1 MQSRGV
7 YLLVIA
13 VLAVMTVGLV
23 MLSSTGA
30 FAADNHG
37 DPSKFLRQ
45 QSAWLAIGLVA
56 AVVVS
61 MTDYHLWQKVWP
73 VLLGLSIVLLVLCL
87 PPFGHKINGSYRWIR
102 LGGFSFQPSELAKL
116 ASITFLASWFTKH
129 REETTSFLHGFVI
142 PGAVIGAM
150 LLLIVRETDLG
161 ATMLI
166 AATMFCVMFVA
177 GSRLRYFMPL
187 LVIGLLGI
195 GFIVTKMPERLDR
208 ILAFRNLEKY
218 KDTDGLQ
225 QYAGL
230 TALGSGGVEGLGLG
244 NGRQKLLYL
253 PFAHTDF
260 IFPVI
265 GEELGLPFTLGI
277 VSAYVVMIICGTF
290 ISLCAKDYFGMLLG
304 FGCVMLLAIQA
315 AVNIGVTTALIPNK
329 GMPLP
334 FVSYGGSNL
343 CLCLLFIG
351 ILISIHRR
359 SEVTTLASI
368 PQVLAARPRKTIR
381 M

>member
-7 YLLVIA
+7 YLLIVA

-30 FAADNHG
+30 FAADTHG
-37 DPSKFLRQ
+37 DTSKFLRQ
-45 QSAWLAIGLVA
+45 QSAWLAIGLVV
-56 AVVVS
+56 AVAVS
-61 MTDYHLWQKVWP
+61 TADYHFWQKTWP
-73 VLLGLSIVLLVLCL
+73 ILLAFSIVLLILCL

-102 LGGFSFQPSELAKL
+102 IAGFSFQPSELAKL
-116 ASITFLASWFTKH
+116 ATITFLASWFAKH
-129 REETTSFLHGFVI
+129 QEKTTTFLHGFFIPLGVI
-142 PGAVIGAM
+142 SVMM
-150 LLLIVRETDLG
+150 LLILLETDIG

-166 AATMFCVMFVA
+166 ASTMFAVMFIA
-177 GSRLRYFMPL
+177 GSRLRFFLPMM
-187 LVIGLLGI
+187 LVGLVGI
-195 GFIVTKMPERLDR
+195 GILIHKMPERADR
-208 ILAFRNLEKY
+208 ILAYRNLEKY
-218 KDTDGLQ
+218 KDSDGLQ

-230 TALGSGGVEGLGLG
+230 IALGSGGVEGLGLG

-277 VSAYVVMIICGTF
+277 VSAYVVMILCGTF
-290 ISLCAKDYFGMLLG
+290 ISLCAKDHFGMLLG
-304 FGCVMLLAIQA
+304 IGCVMLLAIQA
-315 AVNIGVTTALIPNK
+315 AVNIGMTTALLPNK

-368 PQVLAARPRKTIR
+368 PQVLAARMRKTIR